1 MALTPGK
8 GLIVGLGLVVGEFVE
23 AGTALGVGTVVVGLG
38 EAMLVPSG
46 CTDGE
51 LLACGIALD
60 VELLA
65 CGIALD
71 VEFTNGAVV
80 DVTVGL
86 ELAVSDSAVASLY
99 QSGVVVASVQ

>member
-8 GLIVGLGLVVGEFVE
+8 GLTVGLGLVVGEFVE
-23 AGTALGVGTVVVGLG
+23 AGTALGVGTVVAGLG

-60 VELLA
+60 VE
-65 CGIALD
+65 
-71 VEFTNGAVV
+71 FTKGAVV